1 MAALTLG
8 KQSNLDVTRKIISV
22 VIFTAFAYL
31 SVGLPLAVLPKF
43 IVKDLNFAPFL
54 VGLIISL
61 QYLATLLTRHSA
73 GQLVDRK
80 GSRYVV
86 LLGLS
91 CCGLSGVFAFLA
103 LSLVSYPLVSIS
115 LLAISRLFLGSSE
128 SYCSTGATLWG
139 MQLAGPTETSRVISW
154 NGAATYLSM
163 AIGAPLGVFCNAQFG
178 QFGFAILTI
187 ILAIVGFFLAY
198 RKTAIRTGNV
208 RPVSLPI
215 LSVLSKVWIFGLGQ
229 AVGTLGFGVLST
241 FVALFFL
248 EKGWSN
254 AALALSLFSIGF
266 VGVRFIF
273 SNTIQVFG
281 GKNVALCAF
290 LVEAIG
296 LLTIWQS
303 GDRIIAYAGAFLVGT
318 GFSMVFPAMGVE
330 AMKKFNDQN
339 KGVALGVFTAF
350 FDIALLLI
358 GPIASL
364 LIPITSVQNLYGV
377 MGCITLLSIIL
388 LYFLFLKDTKQQII

>member
-1 MAALTLG
+1 
-8 KQSNLDVTRKIISV
+8 
-22 VIFTAFAYL
+22 
-31 SVGLPLAVLPKF
+31 
-43 IVKDLNFAPFL
+43 
-54 VGLIISL
+54 
-61 QYLATLLTRHSA
+61 
-73 GQLVDRK
+73 
-80 GSRYVV
+80 
-86 LLGLS
+86 
-91 CCGLSGVFAFLA
+91 
-103 LSLVSYPLVSIS
+103 
-115 LLAISRLFLGSSE
+115 
-128 SYCSTGATLWG
+128 
-139 MQLAGPTETSRVISW
+139 
-154 NGAATYLSM
+154 M

-358 GPIASL
+358 GPIAGL

>member
-254 AALALSLFSIGF
+254 AALALS
-266 VGVRFIF
+266 
-273 SNTIQVFG
+273 
-281 GKNVALCAF
+281 
-290 LVEAIG
+290 
-296 LLTIWQS
+296 
-303 GDRIIAYAGAFLVGT
+303 
-318 GFSMVFPAMGVE
+318 
-330 AMKKFNDQN
+330 
-339 KGVALGVFTAF
+339 
-350 FDIALLLI
+350 
-358 GPIASL
+358 
-364 LIPITSVQNLYGV
+364 
-377 MGCITLLSIIL
+377 
-388 LYFLFLKDTKQQII
+388 

>member
-139 MQLAGPTETSRVISW
+139 MQLVGPTETSRVISW

-208 RPVSLPI
+208 RPVNLPI

-358 GPIASL
+358 GPIAGL